1 MKSDIIILIS
11 RGKKL
16 RSCIDNRINTF
27 LIQYLYVLYIWI
39 LRYLKDGMCYMILY
53 DNILAF

>member
-11 RGKKL
+11 RG
-16 RSCIDNRINTF
+16 RSCIDTCNRINTF
-27 LIQYLYVLYIWI
+27 LIQYRYVLYIWI